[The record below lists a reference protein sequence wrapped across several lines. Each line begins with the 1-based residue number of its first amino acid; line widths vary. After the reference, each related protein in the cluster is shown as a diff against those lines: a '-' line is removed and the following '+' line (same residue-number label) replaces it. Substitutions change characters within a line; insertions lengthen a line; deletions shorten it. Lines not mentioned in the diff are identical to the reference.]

1 MAKIVLLI
9 LYVIVKWWRK
19 CYQVKLDLVSGCFFS
34 IKIKV
39 ISMML
44 LMKKDMSIRKDN
56 FSQLSIRK
64 NNLLLLFS
72 SMSLS
77 RAKNPLSMFLCIM
90 LPGQEKRLAY
100 PGGSTLSKLPFFLN
114 SSTIFCRKLKVIK
127 LNLKVKFIK

>member
-9 LYVIVKWWRK
+9 LYVIVKSSRK

-90 LPGQEKRLAY
+90 LPGLEKRLVY
-100 PGGSTLSKLPFFLN
+100 LGGSIPSKLPFFLN